1 MNYWLIKSEPDCY
14 SIDNFKKDKKA
25 SWSGVRNYQAR
36 NFMKSMKKGDLALFY
51 HSSSNPTAV
60 VGIAK
65 VIKETHPDLTAL
77 DKKDDHYDAK
87 STKEKPIW
95 EMVDF
100 GFVKKFKNPVTLSQ
114 IKFNPKLKGIL
125 LAQQGSRLSVQP
137 VSEKHFKIIKQLGD

>member
-14 SIDNFKKDKKA
+14 SIDDFRKDKKA

-36 NFMKSMKKGDLALFY
+36 NFMKAMKKGDLVLFY
-51 HSSSNPTAV
+51 HSSADPTAI
-60 VGIAK
+60 VGIGS
-65 VIKETHPDLTAL
+65 VIKEAHPDLTAL
-77 DKKDDHYDAK
+77 DKKDDHYDPK
-87 STKEKPIW
+87 STLAKPIW

-100 GFVKKFKNPVTLSQ
+100 SFVKKFKNPLTLSQ

-137 VSEKHFKIIKQLGD
+137 VSKLHFEIISSLGK